1 MIVWRNEHKQKVV
14 HIGRI
19 KNPIIDFNTT
29 DVTKTK
35 MFQQYAVYMISS
47 RPVAGGV
54 SLSVSQ

>member
-19 KNPIIDFNTT
+19 KNPIIDCNTT

-35 MFQQYAVYMISS
+35 MLQQYAVHDQQSAS
-47 RPVAGGV
+47 R
-54 SLSVSQ
+54 